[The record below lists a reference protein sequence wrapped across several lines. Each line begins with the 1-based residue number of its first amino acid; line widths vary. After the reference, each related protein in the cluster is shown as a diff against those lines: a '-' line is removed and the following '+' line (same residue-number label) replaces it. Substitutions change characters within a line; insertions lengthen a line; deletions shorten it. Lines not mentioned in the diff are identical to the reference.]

1 MVASYASLISRDFK
15 FIMTENFKP
24 ETPEQVLELV
34 NWAAA
39 DGHVFDVSGSSSKKA
54 YGRSSET
61 ANGLSLSAFAGITLY
76 EPEELV
82 MAMGAGTPI
91 AEIHAALQEKNQ
103 HLAFEPMDLG
113 PLLGGSPNGGTIGGA
128 LACNLSGPR
137 RIKLG
142 AARDHLLG
150 FKAISGRGEHFKSGG
165 RVVKNVTG
173 FDLSKLMT
181 GSMGTLGVL
190 TAVTLKVLPAP
201 ERTRTVL
208 IMGDDTSTAVQAMTA
223 ALQSPHEV
231 SAAAH
236 IPAALAAR
244 SEVSYIAGAGTGVMA
259 IRVEGPGPSA
269 DVRCEKLRDL
279 LAGFGEIQELHSMNS
294 AKFWREVRDVKF
306 FTNDASSEKQIWRI
320 SVPPASGA
328 DVAATIMGALGGEV
342 YFDWGGGLIWLA
354 LDRRE
359 DAGHE
364 IIRGALKDGGHATL
378 IRAADAVR
386 ANTPVFHLQ
395 PGPLAEIT
403 KRTKTAFDPKG
414 VLNPGRMYEGV

>member
-1 MVASYASLISRDFK
+1 
-15 FIMTENFKP
+15 MTENFKP
-24 ETPEQVLELV
+24 ETQEQVLELV

-39 DGHVFDVSGSSSKKA
+39 DGHAFNVSGTGTKKT
-54 YGRSSET
+54 YGRSLD
-61 ANGLSLSAFAGITLY
+61 AVNGLSLSAFSGIALY

-82 MAMGAGTPI
+82 MAMGAGTPM

-113 PLLGGSPNGGTIGGA
+113 PLLGEGSDGGIIGGGTIGGV

-150 FKAISGRGEHFKSGG
+150 FNAISGRGEIFKSGG

-181 GSMGTLGVL
+181 GSMGTLAVL
-190 TAVTLKVLPAP
+190 TTVTLKVLPAP

-208 IMGDDTSTAVQAMTA
+208 IMGDDASKAVQAMTA

-236 IPAALAAR
+236 IPSALTAR
-244 SEVSYIAGAGTGVMA
+244 SEVGYIAGAGTGITAV
-259 IRVEGPGPSA
+259 RVEGPGPSA
-269 DVRCEKLRDL
+269 DVRCEKLREL
-279 LAGFGEIQELHSMNS
+279 LAGFGEIEELHSMNS

-306 FTNDASSEKQIWRI
+306 FTGDTSSEKQIWRI

-328 DVAATIMGALGGEV
+328 EVVAAIMETLSGEV

-354 LDRRE
+354 LDPQA

-378 IRAADAVR
+378 IRAAGTVR
-386 ANTPVFHLQ
+386 ATIPVFHPQ

-414 VLNPGRMYEGV
+414 ALNPGRMYEGV

>member
-1 MVASYASLISRDFK
+1 
-15 FIMTENFKP
+15 
-24 ETPEQVLELV
+24 
-34 NWAAA
+34 
-39 DGHVFDVSGSSSKKA
+39 
-54 YGRSSET
+54 
-61 ANGLSLSAFAGITLY
+61 
-76 EPEELV
+76 
-82 MAMGAGTPI
+82 
-91 AEIHAALQEKNQ
+91 
-103 HLAFEPMDLG
+103 
-113 PLLGGSPNGGTIGGA
+113 
-128 LACNLSGPR
+128 
-137 RIKLG
+137 
-142 AARDHLLG
+142 
-150 FKAISGRGEHFKSGG
+150 
-165 RVVKNVTG
+165 
-173 FDLSKLMT
+173 
-181 GSMGTLGVL
+181 
-190 TAVTLKVLPAP
+190 
-201 ERTRTVL
+201 
-208 IMGDDTSTAVQAMTA
+208 
-223 ALQSPHEV
+223 LQSPHEV